1 MSVFHVSKY
10 LQQSSSQNQIPN
22 FLSGMGYNCKWKL
35 IFCIART
42 SILSLTLP
50 KMFFTNH
57 CSISDGFS
65 FNLLQPFFLQSCIFR
80 KTERSSP
87 FTLFSACQTT
97 MNTTRRHWRISNI
110 LWINSIRHQIS
121 FKFYL
126 LRKISKS
133 TK

>member
-126 LRKISKS
+126 LRKISK
-133 TK
+133 